1 MLAEASYKLT
11 EGFLNMDVSALPGV
25 KQNIRRLKKEEA
37 EILSSSRDGTKLKKI
52 KRKIKLLKRETRL
65 LSKQKKN
72 LAAAAAAE
80 ATVKARAE
88 QAAAASAAPAEKAA
102 EQKK

>member
-11 EGFLNMDVSALPGV
+11 EECLNMDVSALPGV
-25 KQNIRRLKKEEA
+25 KQDIRRLKKEKA

-80 ATVKARAE
+80 AAVKARAE
-88 QAAAASAAPAEKAA
+88 QAAAASAAPIEKAA
-102 EQKK
+102 K

>member
-11 EGFLNMDVSALPGV
+11 EEFLNMDVSALPGV
-25 KQNIRRLKKEEA
+25 KQDIRRLKKEKA

-72 LAAAAAAE
+72 LATAAAAE
-80 ATVKARAE
+80 AAVKARAE
-88 QAAAASAAPAEKAA
+88 QAGEGCAPPAP
-102 EQKK
+102 QS

>member
-11 EGFLNMDVSALPGV
+11 EECLNMDVSELPGV
-25 KQNIRRLKKEEA
+25 KQDIRRLKKEKA

-80 ATVKARAE
+80 AAVKARAE
-88 QAAAASAAPAEKAA
+88 QAGAASVAPVEKA
-102 EQKK
+102 E

>member
-11 EGFLNMDVSALPGV
+11 EEFLNMDVSALPGV
-25 KQNIRRLKKEEA
+25 KQDIRRLKKEKA
-37 EILSSSRDGTKLKKI
+37 EILSSSRDNTKLKKI

-72 LAAAAAAE
+72 LAAAAGAE
-80 ATVKARAE
+80 AAVKARAE
-88 QAAAASAAPAEKAA
+88 QAAAASAPPIEKAA
-102 EQKK
+102 K

>member
-1 MLAEASYKLT
+1 
-11 EGFLNMDVSALPGV
+11 MDVSAIPGV
-25 KQNIRRLKKEEA
+25 KQDIRRLKKEKA

-72 LAAAAAAE
+72 LAAAE

-88 QAAAASAAPAEKAA
+88 QAAPASAARQPESA
-102 EQKK
+102 